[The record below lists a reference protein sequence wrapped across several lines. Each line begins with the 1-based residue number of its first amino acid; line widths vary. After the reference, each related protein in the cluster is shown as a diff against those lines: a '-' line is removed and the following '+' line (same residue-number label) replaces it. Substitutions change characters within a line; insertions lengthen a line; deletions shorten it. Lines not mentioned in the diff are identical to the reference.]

1 MLYRVRSYKLINSSQ
16 NNMEIVSNEN
26 VSVIESTKKQAI
38 KIKKLIISL
47 LNTLSIITTTYNL
60 LVNAFLHLFQNGS
73 ISSDPF

>member
-1 MLYRVRSYKLINSSQ
+1 MLYRVRSYKLNNSSQ

-47 LNTLSIITTTYNL
+47 LNTLSIIL
-60 LVNAFLHLFQNGS
+60 
-73 ISSDPF
+73 ICSSQ

>member
-1 MLYRVRSYKLINSSQ
+1 MLYRVRSDKLINSSQ

-47 LNTLSIITTTYNL
+47 LNTLFIIL
-60 LVNAFLHLFQNGS
+60 
-73 ISSDPF
+73 ICSSQ

>member
-38 KIKKLIISL
+38 KIKKLIID
-47 LNTLSIITTTYNL
+47 
-60 LVNAFLHLFQNGS
+60 Q
-73 ISSDPF
+73 